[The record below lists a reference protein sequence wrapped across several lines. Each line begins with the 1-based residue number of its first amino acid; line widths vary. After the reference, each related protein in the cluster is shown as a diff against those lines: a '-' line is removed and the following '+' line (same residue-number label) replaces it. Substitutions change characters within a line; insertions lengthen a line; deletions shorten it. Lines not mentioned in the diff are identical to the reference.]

1 MIKRPQSLS
10 QIRRALSR
18 SRVVALIGPRQCGK
32 TTLARQIVPAD
43 SVNYFDLEDP
53 ASLARLA
60 EPMTA
65 FGGLTRVVVIDEVQ
79 RRPDLFPALRVLA
92 DRKPLPA
99 RFLILGSASPELL
112 RQSSESLAGRL
123 ETIPLSGFS
132 LSEVGTKALDRHWL
146 RGGFPLSYLA
156 RSHADSLA
164 WRRQFIQTFLERD
177 LPQLGVTIPAPTL
190 LRFWTM
196 LAHYHGQRWNATELA
211 RSLGVSEPTVRRYL
225 DMLTGLFMVR
235 QLQPWHEN
243 LKKRQIKAPKV
254 YLRDSGLLH
263 QLLGIRTEKELLA
276 HPKCG
281 ASWEGYA
288 IEETLKAVQPDEAHF
303 WATHTGAELD
313 LLLFKGGR
321 RLGVEVKRA
330 DAPTLTPSMR
340 IALHDLR
347 LDHLTVLYPGK
358 ASYPLAD
365 RVTAMPLTVLV
376 EGGPE
381 VLFRHRRRKR
391 RLTPPKER
399 RRLGSGDTLLRA
411 AQEVGKPEIGGTR
424 RHSISRDHDRHLYGR
439 KIK

>member
-1 MIKRPQSLS
+1 MIKRPQVLS
-10 QIRRALSR
+10 QIRRGLSR

-32 TTLARQIVPAD
+32 TTLARQIVRAD
-43 SVNYFDLEDP
+43 SLNYFDLEDP

-65 FGGLTRVVVIDEVQ
+65 LADLRGMVVIDEVQ
-79 RRPDLFPALRVLA
+79 RRPDLFPVLRVLA
-92 DRKPLPA
+92 DRKPVPA
-99 RFLILGSASPELL
+99 RCLILVSASPELL

-132 LSEVGTKALDRHWL
+132 LAEVGAKAVERHWL

-156 RSHADSLA
+156 RSQADSLH

-177 LPQLGVTIPAPTL
+177 LPQLGITIPASAL

-196 LAHYHGQRWNATELA
+196 LAHYHGQRWNAAEPA

-225 DMLTGLFMVR
+225 DLLTGLFMVR
-235 QLQPWHEN
+235 QLPPWHEN
-243 LKKRQIKAPKV
+243 LKKRQVKAPKI

-263 QLLGIRTEKELLA
+263 QLLGIRTERELLA

-288 IEETLKAVQPDEAHF
+288 IEETLKAVQPDEAYF

-340 IALHDLR
+340 IVLDDLR
-347 LDHLTVLYPGK
+347 LDHLTVLYPGVV
-358 ASYPLAD
+358 SYTLAE
-365 RVTAMPLTVLV
+365 RVTAMPLTALAR
-376 EGGPE
+376 GGVE
-381 VLFRHRRRKR
+381 VLFPRRGERKR
-391 RLTPPKER
+391 VTP
-399 RRLGSGDTLLRA
+399 RA
-411 AQEVGKPEIGGTR
+411 AAGKT
-424 RHSISRDHDRHLYGR
+424 GR
-439 KIK
+439 PRQVARNGVKPCT